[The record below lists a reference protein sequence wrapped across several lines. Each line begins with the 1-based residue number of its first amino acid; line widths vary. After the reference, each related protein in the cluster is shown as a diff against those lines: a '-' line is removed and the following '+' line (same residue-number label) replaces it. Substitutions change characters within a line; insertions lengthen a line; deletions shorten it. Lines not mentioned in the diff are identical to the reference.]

1 MKLENVL
8 KVMAAVTAMLVACS
22 EVLNQANQYYNLR
35 KDEVKDNKDNTTAD
49 TTTTST
55 AE

>member
-35 KDEVKDNKDNTTAD
+35 KEDMKDNTTD

>member
-35 KDEVKDNKDNTTAD
+35 KEEMKDNNTTD

>member
-8 KVMAAVTAMLVACS
+8 KVMAAVTAMLVAFS
-22 EVLNQANQYYNLR
+22 EVLNQANQYQQSKNNNAAT
-35 KDEVKDNKDNTTAD
+35 DS
-49 TTTTST
+49 TSSL

>member
-8 KVMAAVTAMLVACS
+8 KVMAAVTAMLVAFS
-22 EVLNQANQYYNLR
+22 EVLNQANQYQQS
-35 KDEVKDNKDNTTAD
+35 KNTNAATD
-49 TTTTST
+49 STSSP